1 MMKYPQLEENMR
13 NAKSSLALASSENVV
28 ELCQKYLA
36 TLAKYRDELYKL
48 RGTPEINLQDSPL
61 PAGEVENIRK
71 EIRASVTNITTEHN
85 RVQALLKSF
94 TAINGFEA
102 ANTFNSHKYKGHS
115 NWELKAG
122 GVRFQGGAESDRI
135 AIYEA
140 VETAS
145 RLRREEYS
153 SRNKTSFQNLSI

>member
-1 MMKYPQLEENMR
+1 MKYPQFEENMR
-13 NAKSSLALASSENVV
+13 NAKSSLDGASSENVV

-48 RGTPEINLQDSPL
+48 RGTPEINLQDSTL
-61 PAGEVENIRK
+61 PEGEVENIRR

-85 RVQALLKSF
+85 RVKGLLKSF
-94 TAINGFEA
+94 TEINGFEA
-102 ANTFNSHKYKGHS
+102 VNTFNSHKYKGYN